1 MRDITLD
8 WDWPWE
14 SFKPEESELIKKIG
28 DDPRVVWI
36 KVRRS
41 ANGKIHVWIRLDR
54 DIDFWESLYL
64 RSIWDDDSNRIRMDI
79 VRYWE
84 GGETGRLW
92 DVKVECGGE
101 RCEIKKAGEWITIY
115 QKKASSSSAV

>member
-1 MRDITLD
+1 MRDVTLD

-14 SFKPEESELIKKIG
+14 DFRPEENRLIKKIKE
-28 DDPRVVWI
+28 DPHVMLI

-54 DIDFWESLYL
+54 DVDFWESIYL
-64 RSIWDDDSNRIRMDI
+64 RSVWDDDANRIRMDI
-79 VRYWE
+79 IRYWE

-92 DVKVECGGE
+92 DAKIDCE
-101 RCEIKKAGEWITIY
+101 REKCEIKRAGEWITIY
-115 QKKASSSSAV
+115 QRDVSSSSAV